1 MVINVHAGHAAMG
14 MGSVGA
20 VGILNESV
28 EDRKVKDVVIEKL
41 RALGHTVYD
50 CTVDSGDKEAIL
62 VGVVKKC
69 NEHNVDL
76 DVSIHLNSGAGRNYN
91 DGVTTGTEVYVFS
104 DKSKAK
110 DAAERVLE
118 RISALGFANRGIKVN
133 PKLYVLEHTKAPAML
148 VECCFV
154 DDKDDTDRFNP
165 EEMGR
170 AIAEG
175 IANAT
180 APIINPEP
188 VSTPAPEPQSGQS
201 NVFQVRI
208 ICDALRVRKEPNT
221 DAEIMKLVHKN
232 ESFHIV
238 EEVNGWGRLQS
249 GAGWICLGGSLV
261 ERL

>member
-20 VGILNESV
+20 VGILNESI

-41 RALGHTVYD
+41 RELGHTVYD

-62 VGVVKKC
+62 VGIVKKC
-69 NEHNVDL
+69 NKHDVDL

-91 DGVTTGTEVYVFS
+91 DGVTTGTEAYVFS

-148 VECCFV
+148 IECCFV
-154 DDKDDTDRFNP
+154 DDKDDTDRFDP

-175 IANAT
+175 IANADIPADTVAPTPMPESQPDQT
-180 APIINPEP
+180 A
-188 VSTPAPEPQSGQS
+188 
-201 NVFQVRI
+201 VFEVRI
-208 ICDALRVRKEPNT
+208 ICDALRVRKKPSTE
-221 DAEIMKLVHKN
+221 AEIVTLVHRN